1 MPTPDSYIIDIPED
15 ITPPITEPLIKGI
28 TNQEIVQRFREVAK
42 LYHSNK
48 GNSSWPYGRIRI
60 IERDIEA
67 GPVENPYSAELSDQ
81 QILKI
86 IREIIR
92 DTSKP
97 GVLLSGKTIEE
108 QIKNGVLVNV
118 RTASNDLGYIIGKY
132 PPPSKNGGKTH
143 KRNQRKH
150 RKQSKKRKTKRHQ

>member
-1 MPTPDSYIIDIPED
+1 MQTPDSYIIDIPED
-15 ITPPITEPLIKGI
+15 ITPPIIVPLIKGI
-28 TNQEIVQRFREVAK
+28 TNQEIVRRFREVAK

-48 GNSSWPYGRIRI
+48 SNTSWPYGRIRI

-67 GPVENPYSAELSDQ
+67 GPVENPYSVELSDQ

-86 IREIIR
+86 VREIIR

-150 RKQSKKRKTKRHQ
+150 RKQSKQHKTKKH